1 MVQFDTEELLKIAEL
16 SALRLDEDEVGAFCK
31 QLKILLEYIE
41 ELQEVTVT
49 QGLEPTRN
57 INVFRED
64 KIVITDSQPLIN
76 QAPVLDGTSI
86 VVPKIID

>member
-1 MVQFDTEELLKIAEL
+1 MVQFDAEELLKIAEL
-16 SALRLDEDEVGAFCK
+16 SALRLDEDEVQAFCE

-41 ELQEVTVT
+41 ELKEVTVT

-64 KIVITDSQPLIN
+64 KIVVTDSQPIIN